1 MQSSMKPDKAFVMA
15 AGFGSRLQPLT
26 LTRPKPLVE
35 VAGQPLLSHIID
47 ALRDVGVRDVTIN
60 AHYLSEQIESY
71 AQNRDDVAL
80 HVSYEPEILDT
91 GGGLKQVL
99 SHFKKC
105 PFYVI
110 NGDAY
115 WVDKSLKQ
123 NALDVLFSHWDGNIM
138 DILMLLQP
146 VNQMVLTQG
155 VGDYDLQ
162 KDGQAVRRLDKGGD
176 YMFTSLRINHPR
188 IFDDAPDGAFS
199 YLQLM
204 DAAQAKGRLYGV
216 VYEGDWH
223 HISTP
228 VDLQAVNESLSSKA
242 VGHKEG

>member
-71 AQNRDDVAL
+71 AKSRDDVAL

-99 SHFKKC
+99 SYFKNC

-115 WVDKSLKQ
+115 WVDDPLK
-123 NALDVLFSHWDGNIM
+123 NSALDVLFSYWDSDVM

-146 VNQMVLTQG
+146 VDQMVLTQG

-228 VDLQAVNESLSSKA
+228 ADLQAVNESLSSKA
-242 VGHKEG
+242 VGYKEG